1 MKLFM
6 RIRVA
11 RHNIGLSQDALAKEI
26 GVTRGAVANWECT
39 DGVIPAAGR
48 LGKIAKVTG
57 VSYEWLATGR
67 GQVRLRLDPCNPAN
81 LATDADLMNDPVERR
96 LLAAFRATPA
106 RSQKIILEMIESSV
120 RKAIG

>member
-11 RHNIGLSQDALAKEI
+11 RHNTGLSQDALAKEI

-67 GQVRLRLDPCNPAN
+67 GQVRLNLDPCNPAN